1 MLRVLLVDDEPF
13 IIQGLKAL
21 IDWKA
26 EGFEIVKT
34 CMNGQEAYDYLKENK
49 VDLIIAD
56 IQMPIMT
63 GLELLKR
70 IKEEHISD
78 AFFVV
83 LTGYKDFSYAQTAI
97 EYEAMNYLLKPVEKA
112 ELINILRK
120 INNISVSNAKE
131 EQSRKEM
138 EAAYLARN
146 IMALLFGKH
155 DRQNVEYVKNHMQI
169 EGGVYYVV
177 IEFVDEFIMSE
188 DVDETEMRQ
197 TQRHLYRACQDYL
210 KEDQGHCIFDVSR
223 DEKSYDIGL
232 LYCEY
237 MGAKREA
244 DIHGFLNDLKD
255 YLETAVDMRLRM
267 FVGKKVDEINSIS
280 KSYTSACTLKSLEAF
295 RSKKDIYFYESEVSV
310 NNTGVVLCKNSLDD
324 LISSIESKDIDK
336 IDGCVMALF
345 EEFKKSGLSSQTV
358 NLNVNYLLFQ
368 LIHLASELDSE
379 IDQEEILRFIGEHSV
394 EDGTM
399 RGDKEHLSLFAREY
413 SMYLDQLRQNVS
425 GGILLD
431 IEKEVRENYKENITL
446 KDLGQKYFV
455 NSSYL
460 GQIFQKKYGLS
471 FKDYLTN
478 YRINESTKLLLNT
491 DMKIV
496 QVAEEVGYKD
506 SDYFVRKF
514 IEING
519 CTPTKWRKQKA

>member
-1 MLRVLLVDDEPF
+1 MLKVLLIDDEPF

-21 IDWKA
+21 IDWKS
-26 EGFEIVKT
+26 EGYEIVKT
-34 CMNGQEAYDYLKENK
+34 CANGMEAYDYLKQNK

-56 IQMPIMT
+56 IQMPVMT
-63 GLELLKR
+63 GLELLEKIR
-70 IKEEHISD
+70 TEKISE

-83 LTGYKDFSYAQTAI
+83 LTGYKDFSYAQKAI
-97 EYEAMNYLLKPVEKA
+97 EYEAMNYLLKPVEKT
-112 ELINILRK
+112 ELIGILRK
-120 INNISVSNAKE
+120 ISNISVSNAEE
-131 EQSRKEM
+131 EQSRKVM
-138 EAAYLARN
+138 ESAYLARN
-146 IMALLFGKH
+146 IIALLFGKH
-155 DRQNVEYVKNHMQI
+155 DRQNVEYVKNHMQL

-177 IEFVDEFIMSE
+177 IEFADEYIMNE
-188 DVDETEMRQ
+188 DADETEMRQ
-197 TQRHLYRACQDYL
+197 TQRHLYSACQDYL
-210 KEDQGHCIFDVSR
+210 KEDYGHCIFDVSR
-223 DEKSYDIGL
+223 EEKSYDIGL

-237 MGAKREA
+237 MGAKKECS
-244 DIHGFLNDLKD
+244 IEGYLNDLRD
-255 YLETAVDMRLRM
+255 HLETTVDMPLRM
-267 FVGKKVDEINSIS
+267 YVGKKVDDIVSIS

-295 RSKKDIYFYESEVSV
+295 RSKKSIYFYENEVSV
-310 NNTGVVLCKNSLDD
+310 SNTGVILCKSSLDN
-324 LISSIESKDIDK
+324 LIFAIESKSLDK
-336 IDGCVMALF
+336 IDECVNALF
-345 EEFKKSGLSSQTV
+345 DEFKKSGLSSQTV

-394 EDGTM
+394 EDGTR
-399 RGDKEHLSLFAREY
+399 RGDKEHLSHFACEY
-413 SMYLDQLRQNVS
+413 AMYFDQLRQNVS

-431 IEKEVRENYKENITL
+431 IEKEVRDNYKENITL

-460 GQIFQKKYGLS
+460 GQIFQKKYGVS

-496 QVAEEVGYKD
+496 QIAEEVGYKD

-519 CTPTKWRKQKA
+519 CTPSKWRKQKG